1 LVPLKTENDNLREVH
16 ADLKEQMQI
25 QVELEMRLRRDLNRN
40 LNQDLGLK
48 KRLAEAEKELAKQ
61 KTSKG
66 QWADSMS
73 LKGKYKTV
81 NTISSWR
88 S

>member
-1 LVPLKTENDNLREVH
+1 
-16 ADLKEQMQI
+16 
-25 QVELEMRLRRDLNRN
+25 MRLRRDLNRN

-48 KRLAEAEKELAKQ
+48 KRLAEVEKELAKQ
-61 KTSKG
+61 KTDKAKWG
-66 QWADSMS
+66 DSMS
-73 LKGKYKTV
+73 LKGKYKSV